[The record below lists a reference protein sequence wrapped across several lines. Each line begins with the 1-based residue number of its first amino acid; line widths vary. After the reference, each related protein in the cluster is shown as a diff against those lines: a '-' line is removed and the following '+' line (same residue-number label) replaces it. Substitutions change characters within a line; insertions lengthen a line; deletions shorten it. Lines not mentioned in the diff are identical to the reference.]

1 MSVKT
6 VGAYLM
12 SVKTV
17 GGFRK
22 LDPAVLGT
30 AIERSLDTVGI
41 MLEGEVI
48 SRANENVDTGRQ
60 LHFHR
65 KCGILWKRYPVPQYK
80 VTIEKESR
88 VADFTLINLPLYMIS
103 QAKRIV
109 NKLQ

>member
-1 MSVKT
+1 MGVAVS
-6 VGAYLM
+6 
-12 SVKTV
+12 

-22 LDPAVLGT
+22 LDSEKLAA

-65 KCGILWKRYPVPQYK
+65 KCGILWNRYRVQKFGRLNTHYSYPLTQKQIITPLSRKMWHFV
-80 VTIEKESR
+80 EKIPGT
-88 VADFTLINLPLYMIS
+88 AIS
-103 QAKRIV
+103 
-109 NKLQ
+109 LL